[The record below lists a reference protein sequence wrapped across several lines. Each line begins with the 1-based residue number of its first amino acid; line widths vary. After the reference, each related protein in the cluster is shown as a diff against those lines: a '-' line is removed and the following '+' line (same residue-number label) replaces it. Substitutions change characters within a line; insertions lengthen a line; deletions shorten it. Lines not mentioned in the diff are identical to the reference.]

1 MTRTSASSSSRWAPA
16 ERLSSTPAS
25 GIFPSTPLSTRRFR
39 CTWRDDRAADMP
51 LTLYV
56 DGDRW
61 HQHLQQV
68 RDAHPGIVPVLKGNG
83 YGFGLGRLA
92 SKAAWLGVDT
102 VAVGTY
108 PEVAPVV
115 EGFTGSVMVLSPWRP
130 FERRAVFDSHVV
142 HTVGRLDDLRDLAG
156 RDAKPRVVMERLTS
170 MRRHG
175 FSARDLR
182 EAGEVVAAAA
192 VDGGV
197 AGEGGAMHLPISKG
211 SHLSGGNRLMTKV
224 VAAGLPTNRVYVSH
238 LADTELGSLR
248 SSYPDYEFRPRVGT
262 ALWLGNRETVAV
274 RASVLDVHPVERG
287 DVYGYRSH
295 TAPAAGSIVV
305 VSGGTAHGIGLEA
318 PTGGA
323 TLRDRA
329 ARIAKGGLDA
339 AGFVRS
345 PYTVDGKHRL
355 FAEPPHMQAS
365 MLFLSHGAQVP
376 EVGDEVSVR
385 VRFTAT
391 TFDETVVS
399 G

>member
-1 MTRTSASSSSRWAPA
+1 
-16 ERLSSTPAS
+16 
-25 GIFPSTPLSTRRFR
+25 
-39 CTWRDDRAADMP
+39 MP
-51 LTLYV
+51 LTMYV

-61 HQHLQQV
+61 RTHLQQV

-92 SKAAWLGVDT
+92 AKSAWLGVDT

-115 EGFTGSVMVLSPWRP
+115 EGFTGSVMVLTPWRP
-130 FERRAVFDSHVV
+130 FEQRAVFDNHVV
-142 HTVGRLDDLRDLAG
+142 HTVGRLDDLRALTT
-156 RDAKPRVVMERLTS
+156 RDARPRVVLERLTS

-175 FSARDLR
+175 FSARDMR
-182 EAGEVVAAAA
+182 EAADVIAAAPA
-192 VDGGV
+192 DGGV
-197 AGEGGAMHLPISKG
+197 AVEGVAMHLPISKG
-211 SHLSGGNRLMTKV
+211 SHLSEVNRLMTDV
-224 VAAGLPTNRVYVSH
+224 VAAGLSTNRVYVSH
-238 LADTELGSLR
+238 LTDTELGTLR
-248 SSYPDYEFRPRVGT
+248 QAYPDYEFRPRIGT
-262 ALWLGNRETVAV
+262 ALWLGDRSTLSV
-274 RASVLDVHPVERG
+274 RATVLDVHPVERG
-287 DVYGYRSH
+287 DVYGYRSR

-323 TLRDRA
+323 TLKDRA

-365 MLFLSHGAQVP
+365 MLFVSAGARVP
-376 EVGDEVSVR
+376 EVGDEVDVR
-385 VRFTAT
+385 VRYTAT
-391 TFDETVVS
+391 TFDETVIS
-399 G
+399 